1 MTHARSTPSRAAS
14 REARPSAG
22 TALNRREV
30 PPAACALRQGGTQF
44 DTVDIEILE
53 WIASHVRT
61 KRRSGWLM

>member
-1 MTHARSTPSRAAS
+1 MTHARPTASRAAS

-30 PPAACALRQGGTQF
+30 PPAVCALRQGGTQF
-44 DTVDIEILE
+44 DAVDIEILE

-61 KRRSGWLM
+61 QRRSGWLM